1 MKTAP
6 LTGTPLKMTEK
17 LEAYSLLTKF
27 VSLKI
32 NKKLSKGDISLWTC
46 IKSTRWSG
54 TLKPVSWQ
62 ERQRWK
68 DEKLLELSN

>member
-46 IKSTRWSG
+46 IKSTR
-54 TLKPVSWQ
+54 
-62 ERQRWK
+62 
-68 DEKLLELSN
+68 